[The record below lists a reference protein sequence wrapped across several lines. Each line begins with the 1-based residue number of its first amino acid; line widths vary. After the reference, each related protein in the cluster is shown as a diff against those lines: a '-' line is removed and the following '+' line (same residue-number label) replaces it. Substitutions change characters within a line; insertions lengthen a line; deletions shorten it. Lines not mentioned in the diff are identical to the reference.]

1 MTTPTPAAAIAQ
13 ALAED
18 DSALLETLGYRSPR
32 TLPGQPGDPAQFL
45 RQFPAANPDTQSE
58 AYFLRE
64 TRSVR
69 ILFQL
74 TGAEIAATEQ
84 QPLFD
89 TAATT
94 FDTGNARSF
103 LFAAVTLRGATYPR
117 GRYAALTREL
127 NRRFPVPMVILFRA
141 ADRAADHAADTG
153 GRVTLAF
160 VRRRPNR
167 HHPDRDVVGSVSLIR
182 EISPTSPH
190 RAHLDIL
197 ADLSLPARLR
207 WLDAHGK
214 PRNFDGLLAAWLAA
228 LDTEALNR
236 RFYRDL
242 FAWFERAIAAARFP
256 ANQPVA
262 LPPEEHI
269 IRLITRLL
277 FVWFLKEKGLVAD
290 DLFVEHQ
297 VAGLLQDYNRAAGD
311 SYYRAVLQ
319 NLFFATLNTEINQ
332 RRFSRRTNSDHRN
345 FAVYRYQDEITDPE
359 RMRALFAQTPFV
371 NGGLFDCLDSFDATT
386 NGGIRVDC
394 FTDNASHRAGHSVPN
409 HLFFGDDASPG
420 IIDLFRRYRFTVEEN
435 TPAEQEVALDPELLG
450 KVFENLLAAVNPE
463 TRQTARRETGSYY
476 TPRPV
481 VDYMVDEAL
490 VAALT
495 PANADG
501 DGAAAADDDAAADD
515 APLRYLLDYAD
526 AFADRDALFAEPQRE
541 TIIRAIARLKVI
553 DPAVGSGAFPM
564 GILHKL
570 TLALRRLDPDNHI
583 WEQVQREQA
592 SARAGDAF
600 DIDNPA
606 DRDAELTEISATFE
620 RYRDSDY
627 GRKLYLIQNCIY
639 GVDVQ
644 PIAAQI
650 AKLRFFISLAIEQQP
665 SADAADN
672 YGIRPLPNLETRF
685 VAADALLPLA
695 RPAQRALGQTAAV
708 TRLERQI
715 ADNRERHFHATTRA
729 AKRDCRQEDAKLRA
743 QLAAALGADGFS
755 AAAADQLAAW
765 DAFDQNAPAAEWF
778 DAEYMF
784 GVPDGFDIV
793 IGNPPYVQLQKDGG
807 RLGRRYQ
814 KAGFATYARTG
825 DVYQLFYEKG
835 CQLLAPAR
843 GILSCITSNSWLKA
857 EYGKS
862 TRRYLAEQHSPL
874 RLLEMGKDVFEQ
886 AIVDAS
892 ILIARQGPGDAP
904 ALGVDLDRLDDKSF
918 PPEASLWHEFR
929 PQGENPWS
937 LLTPTEQSVMD
948 KIVSA
953 GTPLKDWDV
962 TINRGVTT
970 GLNAAFIIDE
980 ATRQALIAA
989 NPKSAEIIKPI
1000 VRGRDIQR
1008 WQAQSS
1014 DQYLLFV
1021 PWHFPLHLDPSVK
1034 GSSDQAEGLFQEQ
1047 YPAVYNHLLA
1057 HQTALASR
1065 NKSETGIR
1073 YEWYALQRWGA
1084 NYHEGFA
1091 KPKLF
1096 WADMVKDGR
1105 FAYSDTEMYCN
1116 DKGYFMTGK
1125 SLKYLCAVLNSRLIT
1140 WYVQHTAPT
1149 TGMGLTEWKVFVV
1162 ERIPVPR
1169 LTPARQRPLT
1179 RLVDRILEAKAANP
1193 QSDTSAD
1200 EEELDRRVYAL
1211 YGLTAEEVAAVGG
1224 G

>member
-1 MTTPTPAAAIAQ
+1 
-13 ALAED
+13 
-18 DSALLETLGYRSPR
+18 
-32 TLPGQPGDPAQFL
+32 
-45 RQFPAANPDTQSE
+45 
-58 AYFLRE
+58 
-64 TRSVR
+64 
-69 ILFQL
+69 
-74 TGAEIAATEQ
+74 
-84 QPLFD
+84 
-89 TAATT
+89 
-94 FDTGNARSF
+94 
-103 LFAAVTLRGATYPR
+103 
-117 GRYAALTREL
+117 
-127 NRRFPVPMVILFRA
+127 
-141 ADRAADHAADTG
+141 
-153 GRVTLAF
+153 
-160 VRRRPNR
+160 
-167 HHPDRDVVGSVSLIR
+167 
-182 EISPTSPH
+182 
-190 RAHLDIL
+190 
-197 ADLSLPARLR
+197 
-207 WLDAHGK
+207 
-214 PRNFDGLLAAWLAA
+214 
-228 LDTEALNR
+228 
-236 RFYRDL
+236 
-242 FAWFERAIAAARFP
+242 
-256 ANQPVA
+256 
-262 LPPEEHI
+262 
-269 IRLITRLL
+269 
-277 FVWFLKEKGLVAD
+277 
-290 DLFVEHQ
+290 
-297 VAGLLQDYNRAAGD
+297 
-311 SYYRAVLQ
+311 
-319 NLFFATLNTEINQ
+319 
-332 RRFSRRTNSDHRN
+332 
-345 FAVYRYQDEITDPE
+345 
-359 RMRALFAQTPFV
+359 
-371 NGGLFDCLDSFDATT
+371 
-386 NGGIRVDC
+386 
-394 FTDNASHRAGHSVPN
+394 
-409 HLFFGDDASPG
+409 
-420 IIDLFRRYRFTVEEN
+420 
-435 TPAEQEVALDPELLG
+435 
-450 KVFENLLAAVNPE
+450 
-463 TRQTARRETGSYY
+463 
-476 TPRPV
+476 
-481 VDYMVDEAL
+481 MVDEAL

-495 PANADG
+495 PANG
-501 DGAAAADDDAAADD
+501 DDAGPAADDDAAAGD

-541 TIIRAIARLKVI
+541 TTIRAIARLKVI

-570 TLALRRLDPDNHI
+570 TLALRRLDPDNRI

-729 AKRDCRQEDAKLRA
+729 AKRDCRREDAKLRA

-904 ALGVDLDRLDDKSF
+904 ALAADLDKLDDPSF
-918 PPEASLWHEFR
+918 PPEARHWHPFQPR
-929 PQGENPWS
+929 GDQPWS

-962 TINRGVTT
+962 GIYRGVTT
-970 GLNAAFIIDE
+970 GLNAAFIIDDD
-980 ATRQALIAA
+980 TRQALIAA
-989 NPKSAEIIKPI
+989 DPKSAEIIKPAL
-1000 VRGRDIQR
+1000 RGRNIRR
-1008 WQAQSS
+1008 WQAEWAGL
-1014 DQYLLFV
+1014 YLIGTHNGYDKTPAV
-1021 PWHFPLHLDPSVK
+1021 SID
-1034 GSSDQAEGLFQEQ
+1034 D
-1047 YPAVYNHLLA
+1047 YPAVKVHLDGFYPALIKRQDKGKTPYNL
-1057 HQTALASR
+1057 R
-1065 NKSETGIR
+1065 NCTYYQE
-1073 YEWYALQRWGA
+1073 
-1084 NYHEGFA
+1084 FA

-1096 WADMVKDGR
+1096 WADMAKAGR
-1105 FAYSDTEMYCN
+1105 FAYSDAELYCN
-1116 DKGYFMTGK
+1116 NKGYIMTGK

-1140 WYVQHTAPT
+1140 WYVQNMAAT
-1149 TGMGLTEWKVFVV
+1149 TGMGLTEWTVVTV

-1200 EEELDRRVYAL
+1200 EGELDRRVYAL
-1211 YGLTAEEVAAVGG
+1211 YGLTAGEVAAVGG